1 MQAAISIVS
10 VFQNRALNAYGGDL
24 AVSAM
29 GIVWSIMIIFFMV
42 IQGLN
47 AGVQPIIGYNYGAKK
62 YDRVRKTYKWA
73 VVSATLFM
81 IASFL
86 LLQIFPGA
94 CISLFRSEE
103 GPLMSM
109 GIYCLRVST
118 LLFPIIG
125 FQMVTANYFQAVG
138 KPLQG
143 TILSLSRQFLLYIP
157 ILLLLPRIFGL
168 DGVLF
173 AMPLADV
180 GAVIISAGF
189 MLVELKR
196 LKRLIRH

>member
-1 MQAAISIVS
+1 
-10 VFQNRALNAYGGDL
+10 
-24 AVSAM
+24 
-29 GIVWSIMIIFFMV
+29 MIIFFMV

-73 VVSATLFM
+73 IISATLFM
-81 IASFL
+81 IVSFL

-94 CISLFRSEE
+94 CISLFRNEE

-109 GIYCLRVST
+109 GIYCLRIST
-118 LLFPIIG
+118 LLFPVIG

-138 KPLQG
+138 KPLEG

-189 MLVELKR
+189 ILVELKR
-196 LKRLIRH
+196 LNRLILDEKNIKRN